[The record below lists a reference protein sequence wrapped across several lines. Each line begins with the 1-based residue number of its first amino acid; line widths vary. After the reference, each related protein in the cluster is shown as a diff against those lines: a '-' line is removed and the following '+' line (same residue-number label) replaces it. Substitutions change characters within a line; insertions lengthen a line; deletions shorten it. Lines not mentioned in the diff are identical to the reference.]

1 MLLEIFVHTAHLQDL
16 FNGKPVNCKINYA
29 SQYDM
34 RLLINPRKYIII
46 KSTEGSNNLI
56 TIRKK
61 TILDHLGLRKL
72 FKK

>member
-1 MLLEIFVHTAHLQDL
+1 MLLEIFVHTAHLNDL

-46 KSTEGSNNLI
+46 KSDSGNNNLI
-56 TIRKK
+56 TIRRKK
-61 TILDHLGLRKL
+61 LSDRLHIKRKL
-72 FKK
+72 FR